1 MTKLWGMDY
10 LGCGNSKAY
19 RDVILKH
26 HPMGFAA
33 GFFDE
38 EFGDCT
44 EAVVALLKTNKC
56 PIIRIQLLWGGKS
69 HTYGDKDIPKII
81 SKSKKWQKIQ
91 EQFPNKKVWISFGCE
106 HKLQNPDKYHK
117 IVMQHAPS
125 CGIINSPLKSGA
137 LTNPVWNEFHGTEKT
152 PRKSKSPILFSFDG
166 TSAVDSDVTTYKKNY
181 GNSEVFFMWIPQFN
195 QHKSM
200 KEEDG
205 KKRDCVPTGWQIEST
220 AYLANARGTTKPPA
234 DSIYKSHAD
243 QHNAK
248 PEPRAGKP
256 VLIIANKG
264 ETITCKAG
272 SQVIATFRRG
282 VVFKENRPGR
292 PKRFIYR
299 IESDYGYK
307 LAQKAIKLTGSP
319 IVALSCGGT
328 LNLGFR
334 DGTYR

>member
-1 MTKLWGMDY
+1 MMFGMDY
-10 LGCGNSKAY
+10 LGAGNNKSY
-19 RDVILKH
+19 RDIILKH
-26 HPMGFAA
+26 HPVGWNA

-38 EFGDCT
+38 EFGDVT
-44 EAVVALLKTNKC
+44 ETVKALIKTGKC
-56 PIIRIQLLWGGKS
+56 PIVRIQLLWGGRT

-81 SKSKKWQKIQ
+81 DKSKKWEIIQKQ
-91 EQFPNKKVWISFGCE
+91 NPNVKIWISFGCE
-106 HKLQNPDKYHK
+106 HKLKTPDKYHK

-125 CGIINSPLKSGA
+125 CGIINSPLASGA
-137 LTNPVWNEFHGTEKT
+137 LTNPVWNEFHGTEKK
-152 PRKSKSPILFSFDG
+152 PRKTSTPILFSFDG
-166 TSAVDSDVTTYKKNY
+166 TSAVDSDVTTYKKDY
-181 GNSEVFFMWIPQFN
+181 GRSEVFFMWIPQFN

-200 KEEDG
+200 KPEDG
-205 KKRDCVPTGWQIEST
+205 AKRDCVPTGWQIES
-220 AYLANARGTTKPPA
+220 LAFLATNKGTTRCPA

-243 QHNAK
+243 QHNSV
-248 PEPRAGKP
+248 PETRAGKP

-264 ETITCKAG
+264 ETITCKTG
-272 SQVIATFRRG
+272 STTIATFKRG
-282 VVFKENRPGR
+282 VLFKENRPGK